1 MPGIPPDVVSNVGM
15 SKDCGTCNSHDGL
28 ATDIRWLKKIIY
40 GGFGLLVGVIVY
52 FNTELHKSYTE
63 INEGIA
69 EINIALVEKGG
80 RHETS
85 LAKLEVVVSALDTY
99 CCGELKDK
107 E

>member
-1 MPGIPPDVVSNVGM
+1 MT
-15 SKDCGTCNSHDGL
+15 KECSHDGL
-28 ATDIRWLKKIIY
+28 ATDVTWLKKIIY
-40 GGFGLLVGVIVY
+40 GGFGLLLGLTVY
-52 FNTELHKSYTE
+52 FNAELHKSYTE

-69 EINIALVEKGG
+69 EINIALTENSG

-107 E
+107 